1 MVVMRRRRP
10 PKMDARSPLAR
21 VDARRLGAVTQ
32 RRLPSG
38 ALLEVAGSVAVVLAP
53 DGKPRVFDAPA
64 ETAPCRHKLY
74 VLSRRG
80 REFTLTLTHH
90 SGWSERCPCRR
101 AGSVLEAWL

>member
-1 MVVMRRRRP
+1 MRHRRP

-38 ALLEVAGSVAVVLAP
+38 ALLEVAGRVAVVLAP
-53 DGKPRVFDAPA
+53 DGNPRVFDAPA
-64 ETAPCRHKLY
+64 ETAPCRHKVYTLT
-74 VLSRRG
+74 RIG
-80 REFTLTLTHH
+80 REFRLALAR
-90 SGWSERCPCRR
+90 GWSMSCPCRR